1 MAVLVVPPRGAQAP
15 APAAATASAAIDSAA
30 PPHDK
35 DTAAPAPVPTPAPVR
50 NSLAKHLL
58 LQAQA
63 HRLPVQCQTAR
74 SLVTLLRQI
83 LIDFT
88 MHLARFLHADLTGDL
103 DHRAT
108 RAAA

>member
-1 MAVLVVPPRGAQAP
+1 VLVVPPRGAQTP
-15 APAAATASAAIDSAA
+15 ASAAATASAAIDSAA

-35 DTAAPAPVPTPAPVR
+35 DTAVPTPAPVH